1 MSKRWFFGMS
11 GRDVHLQARAEGPG
25 GSDAYHTVRP
35 GEKFLGFSYD
45 ASLRVAFCILR
56 PRPMFLL
63 GKHRPGMCGNSAHR
77 RTPSRA
83 RLRMCQRAVSGEAG
97 GASCDGYPN
106 G

>member
-63 GKHRPGMCGNSAHR
+63 ASTDQACAEIPHIVEPPHVPDCGC
-77 RTPSRA
+77 T
-83 RLRMCQRAVSGEAG
+83 SG
-97 GASCDGYPN
+97 P
-106 G
+106 